1 MRDRFEI
8 VCIDEDQHA
17 RVLSRSVPNKYAK
30 RWKMVKALAVV
41 TIGAPLEE
49 ANDNKQGLLF
59 AVRSPFHRSI
69 IGIRERE

>member
-17 RVLSRSVPNKYAK
+17 RVLSRSVPNKYGK

-41 TIGAPLEE
+41 TIGTPLEE
-49 ANDNKQGLLF
+49 VHDNEVGLLF
-59 AVRSPFHRSI
+59 AVRSPFNRSI
-69 IGIRERE
+69 VGIRERE